1 MVSHATKFETD
12 KSNLRIPC
20 ESRAMKRV
28 PKIKTSDPIRPASE
42 MRSKRLASNRS
53 PSPRLV
59 ANPTTPSRPTVIT
72 EKMAM
77 VPLLFDHRNRTAG
90 RGAPSHS
97 ISPSSAIERP
107 SRVLHIA
114 RDLRR
119 ELGRARERDLV
130 AKALHER
137 HLDLLAVQVAT
148 KVKQVRLEHALASA
162 ERRTN
167 PERCRRL
174 EPTLPHLRPHR
185 VDAVAPQQPLALKRQ
200 IARGASKSEP
210 ATPAVDYPSADAA
223 SAAP

>member
-1 MVSHATKFETD
+1 MVSHATKVEPG
-12 KSNLRIPC
+12 KSRLRIPC
-20 ESRAMKRV
+20 GSRAMKRV
-28 PKIKTSDPIRPASE
+28 PQRIPSDPMRPASE

-97 ISPSSAIERP
+97 TSPSSAIERP

-174 EPTLPHLRPHR
+174 EPTLPHLRPHP
-185 VDAVAPQQPLALKRQ
+185 VDERIRAEACELLIEAKDDHGVRTRLPQEPNALLDIRQ
-200 IARGASKSEP
+200 R
-210 ATPAVDYPSADAA
+210 
-223 SAAP
+223 